1 MATIILL
8 VLLLAG
14 TSAAFAYTQVL
25 KSERSP
31 LGVPRFER
39 KLAPTCDCPS
49 AEATLRLRLREADRV
64 SAEIVDADGTVVRT
78 LAEDEAEPSGPLAF
92 SWDGRDEEGQVVP
105 DGPYRLRVSLAGA
118 DRTILYPTTI
128 RVDATAP
135 RLELVSVRPDELVP
149 GERRRFKIRY
159 RASEE
164 ARPILAVGKV
174 NERAEVLARGP
185 YRPAGQVEDRLAGH
199 DRRCAGCAGRLRPHA
214 SRPGSL
220 REPFRSGHRP
230 GHRARGLVR
239 VTEELARVGGPLAA
253 AGLALVILAR
263 PRSARLAGLG
273 LWAVGAAL
281 LVPVLAPVG
290 APYDPGRG

>member
-14 TSAAFAYTQVL
+14 TTAAFAYTQAL

-39 KLAPTCDCPS
+39 KLAPTCDCPA

-92 SWDGRDEEGQVVP
+92 TWDGRDEEGQVAP

-174 NERAEVLARGP
+174 DERAEVVARGP
-185 YRPAGQVEDRLAGH
+185 YRPAG
-199 DRRCAGCAGRLRPHA
+199 
-214 SRPGSL
+214 
-220 REPFRSGHRP
+220 RSKIDW
-230 GHRARGLVR
+230 RG
-239 VTEELARVGGPLAA
+239 TIGG
-253 AGLALVILAR
+253 
-263 PRSARLAGLG
+263 
-273 LWAVGAAL
+273 
-281 LVPVLAPVG
+281 VPVAPGDYVLTLRVRDRFG
-290 APYDPGRG
+290 NRSDPVTAQVTVLEGSSG